1 MDEIIKRDEI
11 LKFPCEFMIKV
22 TGINDPSLTHDV
34 NNIIR
39 KFYPEFDEA
48 RDLSFKLSKNGN
60 YLAISATINA
70 KSRDQLDNIYRAL
83 NAHELVKI
91 TL

>member
-34 NNIIR
+34 NIIIR

-70 KSRDQLDNIYRAL
+70 TSRDQLDNIYRAL